1 MEELGYLPEIS
12 DEGTALKYI
21 SDCYADA
28 KGMWDLEDEDDR
40 TEFAT
45 FGDYFQDH
53 LETMMDEAELAL
65 AMSFA
70 SVVEFISKKK

>member
-1 MEELGYLPEIS
+1 MAILDYLPEIS
-12 DEGTALKYI
+12 DEATALKYA

-40 TEFAT
+40 AEFAT
-45 FGDYFQDH
+45 FGDYFADH

-65 AMSFA
+65 AMSFP
-70 SVVEFISKKK
+70 SVVEFISEKK

>member
-1 MEELGYLPEIS
+1 MAELGYLPEITN
-12 DEGTALKYI
+12 EATALKYV

-40 TEFAT
+40 AEFAT

-53 LETMMDEAELAL
+53 LETMMDEEELAL
-65 AMSFA
+65 AMSFP
-70 SVVEFISKKK
+70 SVVEFILEKK